1 MKASNDRKCRNL
13 KKKNEGNLL
22 KVIKCILIRNT
33 ANKLTFFGLKKLSK
47 FAFS

>member
-1 MKASNDRKCRNL
+1 MKE
-13 KKKNEGNLL
+13 KNEGYLL

-33 ANKLTFFGLKKLSK
+33 ANKLTFYELKKLSK